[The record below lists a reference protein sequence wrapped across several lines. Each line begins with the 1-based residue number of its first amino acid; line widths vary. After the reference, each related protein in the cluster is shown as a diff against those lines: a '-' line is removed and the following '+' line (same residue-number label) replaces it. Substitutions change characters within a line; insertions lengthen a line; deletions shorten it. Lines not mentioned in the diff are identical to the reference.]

1 MTRTNFQIVRAF
13 EKREKF
19 RNKSMK
25 STGDKLYS
33 YYTVIKQR
41 LPDGRTVGNVTKYS
55 STTSKHQS
63 LASVNSADII
73 VRDVPR
79 GTDDLKDIRR

>member
-1 MTRTNFQIVRAF
+1 MSKTNYQIARDF
-13 EKREKF
+13 ERGIKS

-33 YYTVIKQR
+33 YWTVIKQR

-55 STTSKHQS
+55 STTSNHQR
-63 LASVNSADII
+63 LAGVNSADII